1 MFNKTKYVV
10 IENDNYGHLPYIFPN
25 FITHNE
31 FAKKLSGRVINAG
44 FCDITKTGTFNA
56 YGKSV
61 SLKLESRECDSALLT
76 RYLIGH

>member
-10 IENDNYGHLPYIFPN
+10 IEDDNFGELPYVFPN

-31 FAKKLSGRVINAG
+31 FARRLSGRVISAG
-44 FCDITKTGTFNA
+44 FCDITKDYTFNA
-56 YGKSV
+56 YGNSV

-76 RYLIGH
+76 RYLLGH